1 MWWEFQKGLRW
12 GEKVFISVN
21 LVSKD
26 REGTVRAS
34 WRAEYA
40 VFNIFAYEYL
50 TFLET
55 GLVNILG

>member
-1 MWWEFQKGLRW
+1 M
-12 GEKVFISVN
+12 
-21 LVSKD
+21 SKD
-26 REGTVRAS
+26 REGAARAS
-34 WRAEYA
+34 WRTEYA